1 MSSVPQVTLNNG
13 VTIPQL
19 GFGVFQIPGDETE
32 RAVSAALEAGYRL
45 IDTAAA
51 YGNEEEVGRA
61 VAASGLPRHEIFI
74 TTKLW
79 NDAHGYDKT
88 LEAFDQSRTRLGL
101 DTVDLYLIHWPT
113 PARDDYVETWE
124 AMAKIYADGGAR
136 AIGVSNFNV
145 EHLERLAAETD
156 LVPAVNQVELHPGLA
171 QSRLRAYHGEHGIVT
186 EAWSPI
192 GQGQGVL
199 DEPVVAKVAE
209 AHGVSPAQAVLRW
222 HIQLGNVTIP
232 KSVRPERIRSNI
244 DVFGFELT
252 AGEMEE
258 LTALGEDRRLGPD
271 PARFNA

>member
-101 DTVDLYLIHWPT
+101 DTVDLHLIHWPT